1 MKDKLGLYYYPF
13 PQNKNVRMYVD
24 QQQGEIV
31 FRMWNEDDKKM
42 WEEHEWVPYR
52 AIKLASKMYADDEKA
67 FDPTK
72 AYDLEAAKALIKED
86 A

>member
-1 MKDKLGLYYYPF
+1 MKDKIGLYYYPF
-13 PQNKNVRMYVD
+13 PQNKHVRMYVA

-42 WEEHEWVPYR
+42 WEEHEWVPYT
-52 AIKLASKMYADDEKA
+52 AIKLASDMYAGDEKA

-72 AYDLEAAKALIKED
+72 AYDLEAAKALIRED

>member
-13 PQNKNVRMYVD
+13 PQNKRVRMYVA

-31 FRMWNEDDKKM
+31 FRMWNEDDTKL
-42 WEEHEWVPYR
+42 WEEHGWVGHK
-52 AIKLASKMYADDEKA
+52 AIQLASEMYAGKEKA
-67 FDPTK
+67 FDPHQ
-72 AYDLEAAKALIKED
+72 AYDMAAAKVLIREN